1 MSTEQESHAPGP
13 DAVRVVHYWKGELS
27 ENREAT
33 IQQYRELLGVQGTT
47 WFDFPS
53 GYSTRALETLA
64 EALTDRHL
72 ALFEGPRLNG
82 MIRLESYDNCALVV
96 LPRSQFFDS
105 GDNRAPLLLVGSNW
119 MISSGWPRAT
129 CLAGVQD
136 RLQRGEFLRAR
147 GPDFLAYAVLQQAL
161 SSLLPEVER
170 LSGELQ
176 AIEEEPPSP
185 AALERLH
192 ATRQGISHLRHAVV
206 PLRDAAAGLAR
217 ELQGSASAEA
227 RQALRDLYEVAEAPL
242 EDLDELHA
250 TTATIID
257 ISLSTVSFRTNEVMR
272 VLTIISTIFLPMS
285 FITSYLGMNVEVPLA
300 QWRYGY
306 PFAWCLM
313 IASAGIMFGYFKH
326 KGWLGPP
333 LLPRHRAR
341 PPHAKARK
349 ALH

>member
-1 MSTEQESHAPGP
+1 MSTEGP
-13 DAVRVVHYWKGELS
+13 STVPPTDAVRVVHYKKGELS
-27 ENREAT
+27 EIREAS
-33 IQQYRELLGVQGTT
+33 IQQYRELLEEPGTT
-47 WFDFPS
+47 WFDFPP
-53 GYSTRALETLA
+53 GYSVHALEELA
-64 EALTDRHL
+64 ESITERHL

-82 MIRLESYDNCALVV
+82 MIRLESYEDCALVV
-96 LPRSQFFDS
+96 LPRSSFFDG
-105 GDNRAPLLLVGSNW
+105 GDNRSPLLLVGPNW

-170 LSGELQ
+170 LSHELQ
-176 AIEEEPPSP
+176 EIEEEPPSP
-185 AALERLH
+185 AMLERLH
-192 ATRQGISHLRHAVV
+192 DTRQGISHLRHAVV

-217 ELQGSASAEA
+217 ELQGSASMEA
-227 RQALRDLYEVAEAPL
+227 RQALRDLYEIAEAPL
-242 EDLDELHA
+242 DDLDELHT

-285 FITSYLGMNVEVPLA
+285 FITSYLGMNVDVPLA
-300 QWRYGY
+300 QWRFGY

-313 IASAGIMFGYFKH
+313 ISSAGIMFGYFRH

-333 LLPRHRAR
+333 LLPRHRERIAQ
-341 PPHAKARK
+341 AKARK
-349 ALH
+349 TLH